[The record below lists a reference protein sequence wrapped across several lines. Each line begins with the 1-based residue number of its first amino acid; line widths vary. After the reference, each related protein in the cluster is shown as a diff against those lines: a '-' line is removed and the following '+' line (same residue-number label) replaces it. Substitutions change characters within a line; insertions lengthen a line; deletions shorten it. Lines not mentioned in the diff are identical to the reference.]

1 MERGISGGPLSPEG
15 LGHGGPQESSGT
27 EDGEAGESLE
37 DRSRYAS
44 TIEGSLGTRGDTETQ
59 SPLLAGGIQ
68 VEEGVSAMG
77 SCPSGGNRAAGAA
90 VAEQQGAGSPP
101 PLRALLPARL
111 GLAA

>member
-1 MERGISGGPLSPEG
+1 MDRGAWWAIVHGVAKSRTRLSNFPFTF
-15 LGHGGPQESSGT
+15 HFH
-27 EDGEAGESLE
+27 A
-37 DRSRYAS
+37 
-44 TIEGSLGTRGDTETQ
+44 EGSLGTRGDTETQ